1 MDAQTPTPVTTR
13 HMVIAG
19 GSMIRT
25 NYAHTVLKKKSLT
38 IPLLSIVS
46 IAKVLT
52 LMLASSAKISPLS
65 AVRSQTMTVPCV
77 PNVRT
82 IASTASLQAN
92 VI

>member
-1 MDAQTPTPVTTR
+1 MDAQIPTPATIL

-52 LMLASSAKISPLS
+52 LMPAFSEKTSHPS

-82 IASTASLQAN
+82 IASTVSLLVN

>member
-1 MDAQTPTPVTTR
+1 
-13 HMVIAG
+13 MVIAG

-25 NYAHTVLKKKSLT
+25 NCVPTVLKKKSLT

-46 IAKVLT
+46 IARVLT
-52 LMLASSAKISPLS
+52 LMPAFSEKTLLLS
-65 AVRSQTMTVPCV
+65 VAHSLTTMVPCV

-82 IASTASLQAN
+82 TASTVSLQVN